1 MNQEPEHAA
10 QLEELLRIAREKGLE
25 EATAAAKKLN
35 NPHILDDLHDR
46 LAAQVRQKEK
56 KDAAPQSPQ

>member
-1 MNQEPEHAA
+1 MNREPEHAA
-10 QLEELLRIAREKGLE
+10 ELEELLRIAREKGIE

-46 LAAQVRQKEK
+46 LAAELRQKEE
-56 KDAAPQSPQ
+56 